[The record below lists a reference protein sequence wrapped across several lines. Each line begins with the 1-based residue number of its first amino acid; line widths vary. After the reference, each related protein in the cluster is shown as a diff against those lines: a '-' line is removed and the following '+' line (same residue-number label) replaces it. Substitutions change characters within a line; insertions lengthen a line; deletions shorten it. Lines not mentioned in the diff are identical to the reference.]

1 MAFHL
6 DKAIF
11 INRAPFEHLELD
23 FKKNG
28 INVLTAINGKGK
40 TTILSHIVDA
50 FYELARPNFENEFE
64 GRSNKYYRI
73 SSPVF
78 NIIPS
83 NPSFVYFIFNNNGE
97 RWDYLDIRNVC
108 SENDYEANINID
120 NKIPFNE
127 FAQELKEGMNVKRWC
142 KSAQRDS
149 VIKLFNQNILTFFP
163 SYRYEDPGYL
173 NDTYSFKIEH
183 KIESGYSGFLTNPLV
198 VMCQF
203 KVLANWLLDVALD
216 EVRQSQK
223 QNIIWNQLSPFL
235 RRGANG
241 NNVLEDNQ
249 TTRNL
254 INSLISLASYS
265 QQDILKNTN
274 QVIGHVLMSKYPQRS
289 LKLGVGD
296 RARGGTRINIV
307 DASDET
313 IVYPSIFNMS
323 SGEKAL
329 VSIFV
334 ELLRQMDN
342 IRIKVNE
349 ISGIVLI
356 DEIDKN
362 LHISMQ
368 YDILPKLLNMFPN
381 IQFIVTSHSPFLN
394 MGLANDAKERSQ
406 IIDLDNNGFVCE
418 PTNNDL
424 YREVYNLMISENQRF
439 ADRYNKLV
447 NQIKSNTKPLIITE
461 GKTDYRHIK
470 KAIQVLDRNDIDVE
484 FYEVPDCWGS
494 SQLKEMLDQLSKI
507 KHQRIIIGVFDRD
520 EPSYLSYLDA
530 NNQSYKTYGDS
541 NVYAFAIPLVNEDI
555 YGYSISIE
563 HYYDRDCLLKEEPEH
578 HRRLFLGSEFYKS
591 GNSTDGEYQ
600 TRASKLQHKVDI
612 NGVID
617 EKVYSKDDLE
627 QLNSIALTK
636 EAFISLI
643 ENDENYS
650 RGFDF
655 TNFNQILN
663 VIAQIVN
670 LPLN

>member
-1 MAFHL
+1 MAFYI

-23 FKKNG
+23 FKEKG

-83 NPSFVYFIFNNNGE
+83 NPSFVYLIFNNNGE
-97 RWDYLDIRNVC
+97 RWDYIDIRNDC
-108 SENDYEANINID
+108 SENDYEANISID

-142 KSAQRDS
+142 KSAKKDS
-149 VIKLFNQNILTFFP
+149 VIKLFNQNLLTFFP

-173 NDTYSFKIEH
+173 NETYSFKIEH

-203 KVLANWLLDVALD
+203 KVLANWLLDVVLD

-223 QNIIWNQLSPFL
+223 QNNIWNQLSPYFKKDD
-235 RRGANG
+235 NG
-241 NNVLEDNQ
+241 KSVLEQNEIS
-249 TTRNL
+249 L
-254 INSLISLASYS
+254 GLISKLSFLSFYS
-265 QQDILKNTN
+265 QQEILKNIN
-274 QVIGHVLMSKYPQRS
+274 AVIGSVLLSKYPQKT

-296 RARGGTRINIV
+296 RALGGTRINIV

-342 IRIKVNE
+342 LRIKINE

-381 IQFIVTSHSPFLN
+381 VQFLVTSHSPFLN

>member
-1 MAFHL
+1 MAFYI

-23 FKKNG
+23 FKEKG

-127 FAQELKEGMNVKRWC
+127 FAQELKKGMNVKRWC

-617 EKVYSKDDLE
+617 EKVYLKDDLE

>member
-1 MAFHL
+1 MAFYI

-23 FKKNG
+23 FKEKG

-530 NNQSYKTYGDS
+530 NNQSYKTYGD
-541 NVYAFAIPLVNEDI
+541 
-555 YGYSISIE
+555 
-563 HYYDRDCLLKEEPEH
+563 R
-578 HRRLFLGSEFYKS
+578 
-591 GNSTDGEYQ
+591 TD
-600 TRASKLQHKVDI
+600 
-612 NGVID
+612 
-617 EKVYSKDDLE
+617 
-627 QLNSIALTK
+627 
-636 EAFISLI
+636 
-643 ENDENYS
+643 
-650 RGFDF
+650 
-655 TNFNQILN
+655 
-663 VIAQIVN
+663 
-670 LPLN
+670 

>member
-1 MAFHL
+1 MAFYI

-23 FKKNG
+23 FKEKG

-470 KAIQVLDRNDIDVE
+470 KARQVLDRNDIDVE

-530 NNQSYKTYGDS
+530 NNQSYKTW
-541 NVYAFAIPLVNEDI
+541 
-555 YGYSISIE
+555 
-563 HYYDRDCLLKEEPEH
+563 R
-578 HRRLFLGSEFYKS
+578 
-591 GNSTDGEYQ
+591 
-600 TRASKLQHKVDI
+600 
-612 NGVID
+612 
-617 EKVYSKDDLE
+617 
-627 QLNSIALTK
+627 
-636 EAFISLI
+636 
-643 ENDENYS
+643 
-650 RGFDF
+650 
-655 TNFNQILN
+655 
-663 VIAQIVN
+663 
-670 LPLN
+670 

>member
-1 MAFHL
+1 
-6 DKAIF
+6 
-11 INRAPFEHLELD
+11 
-23 FKKNG
+23 
-28 INVLTAINGKGK
+28 
-40 TTILSHIVDA
+40 
-50 FYELARPNFENEFE
+50 
-64 GRSNKYYRI
+64 
-73 SSPVF
+73 
-78 NIIPS
+78 
-83 NPSFVYFIFNNNGE
+83 
-97 RWDYLDIRNVC
+97 
-108 SENDYEANINID
+108 
-120 NKIPFNE
+120 
-127 FAQELKEGMNVKRWC
+127 
-142 KSAQRDS
+142 
-149 VIKLFNQNILTFFP
+149 
-163 SYRYEDPGYL
+163 
-173 NDTYSFKIEH
+173 
-183 KIESGYSGFLTNPLV
+183 
-198 VMCQF
+198 
-203 KVLANWLLDVALD
+203 
-216 EVRQSQK
+216 
-223 QNIIWNQLSPFL
+223 
-235 RRGANG
+235 
-241 NNVLEDNQ
+241 
-249 TTRNL
+249 
-254 INSLISLASYS
+254 
-265 QQDILKNTN
+265 
-274 QVIGHVLMSKYPQRS
+274 
-289 LKLGVGD
+289 
-296 RARGGTRINIV
+296 
-307 DASDET
+307 
-313 IVYPSIFNMS
+313 
-323 SGEKAL
+323 
-329 VSIFV
+329 
-334 ELLRQMDN
+334 
-342 IRIKVNE
+342 
-349 ISGIVLI
+349 
-356 DEIDKN
+356 
-362 LHISMQ
+362 MQ

>member
-1 MAFHL
+1 MAFYI

-23 FKKNG
+23 FKEKG

-223 QNIIWNQLSPFL
+223 QNIIWNQLSTFL

>member
-1 MAFHL
+1 MAFYI

-23 FKKNG
+23 FKEKG

-108 SENDYEANINID
+108 PENDYEANINID

>member
-1 MAFHL
+1 MAFYI

-23 FKKNG
+23 FKEKG

-163 SYRYEDPGYL
+163 SYRYEEPGYL

>member
-1 MAFHL
+1 MAFYI

-23 FKKNG
+23 FKEKG

-274 QVIGHVLMSKYPQRS
+274 QVIGHVLKSKYPQRS

>member
-1 MAFHL
+1 MAFYI

-23 FKKNG
+23 FKEKG

-470 KAIQVLDRNDIDVE
+470 KARQVLDRNDIDVE

-541 NVYAFAIPLVNEDI
+541 NVYAFAIPLVNEEI

-655 TNFNQILN
+655 TNFNHILN

>member
-1 MAFHL
+1 MAFYI

-23 FKKNG
+23 FKEKG

-235 RRGANG
+235 RRGANV

>member
-1 MAFHL
+1 MAFYI

-23 FKKNG
+23 FKEKG

-274 QVIGHVLMSKYPQRS
+274 QVIGHVLMSKYPQRL

>member
-1 MAFHL
+1 MAFYI

-23 FKKNG
+23 FKEKG

-235 RRGANG
+235 RRGANV

-655 TNFNQILN
+655 TNFNHILN

>member
-1 MAFHL
+1 MAFYI

-23 FKKNG
+23 FKEKG

-241 NNVLEDNQ
+241 HNVLEDNQ

>member
-1 MAFHL
+1 MAFYI

-23 FKKNG
+23 FKEKG

-274 QVIGHVLMSKYPQRS
+274 QVIGHALMSKYPQRS

>member
-1 MAFHL
+1 MAFYI

-23 FKKNG
+23 FKEKG

-163 SYRYEDPGYL
+163 SYRYESPGYL
-173 NDTYSFKIEH
+173 SDTYSFKIEH

-447 NQIKSNTKPLIITE
+447 NQIKSNNRV
-461 GKTDYRHIK
+461 G
-470 KAIQVLDRNDIDVE
+470 
-484 FYEVPDCWGS
+484 G
-494 SQLKEMLDQLSKI
+494 
-507 KHQRIIIGVFDRD
+507 
-520 EPSYLSYLDA
+520 
-530 NNQSYKTYGDS
+530 
-541 NVYAFAIPLVNEDI
+541 
-555 YGYSISIE
+555 
-563 HYYDRDCLLKEEPEH
+563 
-578 HRRLFLGSEFYKS
+578 
-591 GNSTDGEYQ
+591 
-600 TRASKLQHKVDI
+600 
-612 NGVID
+612 
-617 EKVYSKDDLE
+617 
-627 QLNSIALTK
+627 
-636 EAFISLI
+636 
-643 ENDENYS
+643 
-650 RGFDF
+650 
-655 TNFNQILN
+655 
-663 VIAQIVN
+663 
-670 LPLN
+670 

>member
-1 MAFHL
+1 MAFYI

-23 FKKNG
+23 FKEKG

>member
-1 MAFHL
+1 MAFYI

-23 FKKNG
+23 FKEKG

-563 HYYDRDCLLKEEPEH
+563 HYYGRDCLLKEEPEH

>member
-1 MAFHL
+1 MAFYI

-23 FKKNG
+23 FKEKG

-655 TNFNQILN
+655 TNFNHILN